1 MQEIVIDAGALGLAG
16 VNRSFLSLADDD
28 HDYGRAPSR
37 TLIVHRLDGLDAF
50 RLAATPFTSGVEF
63 RLTWDRHGLV
73 GWTAFQITTN
83 IHERHQP
90 PQISFKET
98 LSGFISDACG
108 VSHPEKGVDASS
120 NRQCYRY
127 YIDTLAIARWYRYSI
142 DTVDLLQNYRYSI
155 NSHWLKTSSAMR
167 ITRHAAEGS
176 APETNGL
183 SPRHLLSLM
192 KSSTLLL
199 RMRW

>member
-1 MQEIVIDAGALGLAG
+1 MALIESSGPKRFSFNGWLPDSARMQEIVIDAGALGLAG

-37 TLIVHRLDGLDAF
+37 MLIVHRLDGLDAF

-98 LSGFISDACG
+98 CLSSSQMLAAFLT
-108 VSHPEKGVDASS
+108 PKKASMLHQTD
-120 NRQCYRY
+120 N
-127 YIDTLAIARWYRYSI
+127 TI
-142 DTVDLLQNYRYSI
+142 DTV
-155 NSHWLKTSSAMR
+155 
-167 ITRHAAEGS
+167 
-176 APETNGL
+176 
-183 SPRHLLSLM
+183 
-192 KSSTLLL
+192 STL
-199 RMRW
+199 

>member
-37 TLIVHRLDGLDAF
+37 TLIVHRLDGLDVF

-120 NRQCYRY
+120 NRQYYRY

-142 DTVDLLQNYRYSI
+142 D
-155 NSHWLKTSSAMR
+155 SHWLKTSSAMR
-167 ITRHAAEGS
+167 IFTRHAAEGS

-183 SPRHLLSLM
+183 SPRHPLSLM